1 MYEGGNNK
9 AVKNMYGDREKRQ
22 GKSSTW
28 AEKIKKRII
37 KRTEKRMRKKER
49 VSCARKK
56 KKKRRWKKETR
67 VILMGVKCAMW
78 YE

>member
-1 MYEGGNNK
+1 M
-9 AVKNMYGDREKRQ
+9 EKR
-22 GKSSTW
+22 
-28 AEKIKKRII
+28 I
-37 KRTEKRMRKKER
+37 RKKER